1 MLLFEARFDLR
12 LHALHEGLVLALLFF
27 KRLGDLRVTDGVE
40 IFERQILKLPLDALH
55 TEAVGN
61 GGVDLHR
68 FKRLLAL
75 LFRRLILHG
84 AHVVRAVGK
93 LDENDAD
100 VLGHGHEHLA
110 QVLHLLFFLAGI
122 LHARQLGN
130 ALDKI
135 RHRGRELLGDLGV
148 GGGGVLDAVVH
159 ERGLDG
165 LRVQPQLLGDDL
177 RNGERMGDKRR
188 AVLAELAV
196 VMGVGIAEG
205 LVDLGEVSAGII
217 LAHRLDQMVVHAEHE
232 LCLLAGLHTG
242 AGSDDGKGRRRGI
255 LF

>member
-1 MLLFEARFDLR
+1 MR
-12 LHALHEGLVLALLFF
+12 
-27 KRLGDLRVTDGVE
+27 
-40 IFERQILKLPLDALH
+40 
-55 TEAVGN
+55 
-61 GGVDLHR
+61 
-68 FKRLLAL
+68 
-75 LFRRLILHG
+75 
-84 AHVVRAVGK
+84 
-93 LDENDAD
+93 
-100 VLGHGHEHLA
+100 
-110 QVLHLLFFLAGI
+110 
-122 LHARQLGN
+122 GN
-130 ALDKI
+130 AVF
-135 RHRGRELLGDLGV
+135 GDLGV
-148 GGGGVLDAVVH
+148 GGGGILDAVVH

-177 RNGERMGDKRR
+177 RNGERVGDERR

-232 LCLLAGLHTG
+232 LCLLAGLHAG

>member
-1 MLLFEARFDLR
+1 M
-12 LHALHEGLVLALLFF
+12 HEG
-27 KRLGDLRVTDGVE
+27 
-40 IFERQILKLPLDALH
+40 
-55 TEAVGN
+55 
-61 GGVDLHR
+61 
-68 FKRLLAL
+68 
-75 LFRRLILHG
+75 
-84 AHVVRAVGK
+84 
-93 LDENDAD
+93 
-100 VLGHGHEHLA
+100 
-110 QVLHLLFFLAGI
+110 
-122 LHARQLGN
+122 
-130 ALDKI
+130 
-135 RHRGRELLGDLGV
+135 
-148 GGGGVLDAVVH
+148 
-159 ERGLDG
+159 GLDG

-232 LCLLAGLHTG
+232 LCLLAGLHAG